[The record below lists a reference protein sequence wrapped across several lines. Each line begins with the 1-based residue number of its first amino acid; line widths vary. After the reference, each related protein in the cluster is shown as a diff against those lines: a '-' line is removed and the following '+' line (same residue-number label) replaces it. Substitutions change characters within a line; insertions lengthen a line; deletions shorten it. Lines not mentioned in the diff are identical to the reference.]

1 MAGQTN
7 RPAVRLSVRAVVEY
21 TLHESDLSAA
31 ADAARRMREG
41 AIAHRARQSGEA
53 ELDGAYRAEVALS
66 GEYEGEAL
74 TLRVSGRADGITVR
88 EDGVTV
94 IEEIKLGL
102 PDHPLVPAHMA
113 QAAMYGHMLCTA
125 ERQEKVLLRVL
136 YVDTLGR
143 RVQNY
148 EELRDAASLREAFE
162 KLCAAACAWE
172 TEKLARRQARDA
184 SLAALSF
191 PFADYRAGQRRF
203 AQNVYVA
210 IRDRKRL
217 FAQAPTG
224 IGKTMAA
231 LYPALVALREG
242 RCARVLFLTA
252 RVTGRRSAADAVRRL
267 ESCGAKVLAAELTA
281 RDKVCLQ
288 EIRDCRPESCPYAK
302 GFYDRLPG
310 ALLDAVHGGGL
321 YDTARIAE
329 MARKHG
335 ICPFEL
341 SLELAR
347 LSDVVIGDYNY
358 VYDPFVAIDAL
369 LQGTGG
375 ACLLV
380 DEAHQLAPRVRDTLS
395 ASVSL
400 EALRDIRRETGKAHG
415 RRCALYKALTGA
427 MAALKELASQPE
439 FESGTL
445 DNLPEALCAAVQ
457 AVLSCAGEQLALDGS
472 TAASDAFSLSAA
484 FCFAAEKFNDR
495 YALLTEGTEKNGAL
509 YIQCLDAS
517 PEILAASKRARGT
530 AYFSATLTPFDA
542 VRQMLGSEEGDA
554 CLALTSPFAPA
565 QLDARIAPIDI
576 RYASREHTA
585 QQVAEAIA
593 QHLRERAGNTIVFF
607 PSYAYMAR
615 IYELVLG
622 TDGLTDIVFAQEV
635 RGMAEQEKNALLGA
649 FECHENERVAL
660 FAVLGGSF
668 AEGIDLPGER
678 LQNVIVVSTGM
689 PQPDSAVRAMQRYY
703 DGLGQDGF
711 FMAMTLP
718 GMIRV
723 IQAAGRLI
731 RTEADMGSLL
741 LIDSRFNHV
750 RVRSL
755 LAGTLAGDA
764 LGIR

>member
-1 MAGQTN
+1 MAGREN
-7 RPAVRLSVRAVVEY
+7 RPAVRLSVRAVVEH
-21 TLHESDLSAA
+21 TLHESDLSPAA
-31 ADAARRMREG
+31 GTARRMREG
-41 AIAHRARQSGEA
+41 AAAHRARQSGEA
-53 ELDGAYRAEVALS
+53 ALDSAYRAEVALS

-74 TLRVSGRADGITVR
+74 TLRVFGRADGVTVR

-113 QAAMYGHMLCTA
+113 QAAMYGHMLCAA
-125 ERQEKVLLRVL
+125 EGQESILLRVV
-136 YVDTLGR
+136 YVDVFGQ
-143 RVQNY
+143 RVQIY
-148 EELRDAASLREAFE
+148 EEMRDAASLCEEFE
-162 KLCAAACAWE
+162 RLCAAVCTWE
-172 TEKLARRQARDA
+172 AEKLARRQERDA
-184 SLAALSF
+184 SLLELAF

-231 LYPALVALREG
+231 LYPALVAVREG

-252 RVTGRRSAADAVRRL
+252 RVTGRKSAADAIRRL
-267 ESCGAKVLAAELTA
+267 EDSGARLLAAELTA
-281 RDKVCLQ
+281 KDKICPQ
-288 EIRDCRPESCPYAK
+288 DKSDCRPESCPYAQ
-302 GFYDRLPG
+302 GFYDRLPP
-310 ALLDAVHGGGL
+310 ALREAVHSGGL
-321 YDTARIAE
+321 YDTAR
-329 MARKHG
+329 MALLAQKHG

-347 LSDVVIGDYNY
+347 LCDVVIGDYNY

-369 LQGTGG
+369 LQGPGG

-380 DEAHQLAPRVRDTLS
+380 DEAHQLAPRVKDTLS
-395 ASVSL
+395 GSVSA
-400 EALRDIRRETGKAHG
+400 EALRDTRRETGKAHG
-415 RRCALYKALTGA
+415 RKCALYKALTGA
-427 MAALKELASQPE
+427 IAALKELAAQQE
-439 FESGTL
+439 FAGGTL
-445 DNLPEALCAAVQ
+445 GKLPEELCEAMKI
-457 AVLSCAGEQLALDGS
+457 VLTCAGEQLAQDGS
-472 TAASDAFSLSAA
+472 SAASDAFSLAAA
-484 FCFAAEKFNDR
+484 FCFAAEKFDAR
-495 YALLTEGTEKNGAL
+495 YALLTEGGEKNGAL

-542 VRQMLGSEEGDA
+542 VRQMLGSEMGDA
-554 CLALTSPFAPA
+554 CLALPSPFDPT
-565 QLDARIAPIDI
+565 QLDARIMPIDI
-576 RYASREHTA
+576 RYAAREHTA

-593 QHLRERAGNTIVFF
+593 QHLKAHAGNTLVFF

-622 TDGLTDIVFAQEV
+622 VEGMTDIAFAREN
-635 RGMAEQEKNALLGA
+635 RGMSEQEKNALLGA
-649 FECHENERVAL
+649 FESFDSERVAL

-731 RTEADMGSLL
+731 RTQTDTGSLL
-741 LIDSRFNHV
+741 LIDSRFGHT